1 MINFATSQQLVASI
15 LGALCASLISISAA
29 VGPATHLI

>member
-1 MINFATSQQLVASI
+1 MLNFANPQQFVASI

-29 VGPATHLI
+29 VGPVTQLI

>member
-1 MINFATSQQLVASI
+1 MLNFANPQQFVASI

-29 VGPATHLI
+29 IGPVTQLI